1 MAPKLLKVHRGF
13 PTNSAFQVVR
23 PAFES
28 MNKESQARFTAVLL
42 ALLTMAAFT
51 LAWVNYQKER
61 EFQVPSDGIWWVER
75 DGQLVADRVEPSGP
89 GARAGV
95 KERDKLV
102 AINKV
107 EVNSTPARLRELYR
121 VGTWSK
127 ATYSLVRQSVPVD
140 IALVLV
146 PVERSFYDWLRI
158 IGLIYLGI
166 GLYVLLRRWTAP
178 GSTHFYIFCLTSFI
192 FYTFHYTGKFNE
204 FDWIMYWG
212 NVVAWLLQPALFLH
226 FVLTFP
232 ERRDFVRKNHWLL
245 PLVYVPGL
253 ILLSVHTLIFAF
265 LRASE
270 LLRWNLDR
278 VEMAYQTTLFLIA
291 ATVLWYSYRRA
302 STPVLRQQLKWV
314 TRGTILAI
322 APFTLLYV
330 IPYLLGS
337 VPGTAMK
344 ISVLSL
350 GLLPLTFGY
359 AIFRYRLMDVDLI
372 FKRGMAYTLAA
383 AAVVGLYFA
392 LVVGVAELVHL
403 QVPSSG
409 PKGLILAVV
418 VTALLFDPVRKWI
431 QDRLDQFF
439 YRTRYDYRK
448 TLVEFGRELSS
459 ETDLDKMLASVVDR
473 LSRTLL
479 VDRMAIFL
487 AAGDNGQQFVLGKSF
502 GISEIEGL
510 DLSFLAAPRPEAN
523 AGHLFFDNTHQVPRE
538 TRAAQ
543 QAIAR
548 LDLNYYIPCRAQKN
562 TVAVLGFGKTVEG
575 DFLSS
580 EDIELL
586 QTLAGYIAIAI
597 QNARLYA
604 SLEQKVT
611 QYERL
616 KDFNEN
622 IVESINVGVLAVD
635 LADRIES
642 WNSQMEVMYAL
653 PRWQALTRPVSEV
666 LPAEFMEEFYRVR
679 QTTGIHNLYKFRLST
694 PTGETR
700 TVNVAIAPLVTKKF
714 NVIGRLIMMDD
725 ITERMELESQL
736 SQADKLSSIGL
747 LAAGVAHEVN
757 TPLAVISSYAQ
768 MLSKQLQGDPQRSGL
783 LEKITR
789 QTFRASEIVNNL
801 LNFSRT
807 SGTEFSEVQVN
818 KVIGDTLALL
828 EHQFKTSKIKVQD
841 ELADHLPAIQ
851 GNPGRLQQ
859 VFLNLFL
866 NAKDAMPEGGVLR
879 IVTSNGEGVSV
890 VLSDTGSGI
899 AQEHIH
905 RIYDPFFTT
914 KNASQEGQ
922 SRGTGLGL
930 SVTYGIIQEH
940 AGKIRV
946 ESRPGEGTT
955 FYLDFPLT
963 RKAVNV

>member
-344 ISVLSL
+344 ISVL
-350 GLLPLTFGY
+350 
-359 AIFRYRLMDVDLI
+359 
-372 FKRGMAYTLAA
+372 
-383 AAVVGLYFA
+383 
-392 LVVGVAELVHL
+392 
-403 QVPSSG
+403 
-409 PKGLILAVV
+409 
-418 VTALLFDPVRKWI
+418 
-431 QDRLDQFF
+431 
-439 YRTRYDYRK
+439 
-448 TLVEFGRELSS
+448 
-459 ETDLDKMLASVVDR
+459 
-473 LSRTLL
+473 
-479 VDRMAIFL
+479 
-487 AAGDNGQQFVLGKSF
+487 
-502 GISEIEGL
+502 
-510 DLSFLAAPRPEAN
+510 
-523 AGHLFFDNTHQVPRE
+523 
-538 TRAAQ
+538 
-543 QAIAR
+543 
-548 LDLNYYIPCRAQKN
+548 
-562 TVAVLGFGKTVEG
+562 
-575 DFLSS
+575 
-580 EDIELL
+580 
-586 QTLAGYIAIAI
+586 
-597 QNARLYA
+597 
-604 SLEQKVT
+604 
-611 QYERL
+611 
-616 KDFNEN
+616 
-622 IVESINVGVLAVD
+622 
-635 LADRIES
+635 
-642 WNSQMEVMYAL
+642 
-653 PRWQALTRPVSEV
+653 
-666 LPAEFMEEFYRVR
+666 
-679 QTTGIHNLYKFRLST
+679 
-694 PTGETR
+694 
-700 TVNVAIAPLVTKKF
+700 
-714 NVIGRLIMMDD
+714 
-725 ITERMELESQL
+725 
-736 SQADKLSSIGL
+736 
-747 LAAGVAHEVN
+747 
-757 TPLAVISSYAQ
+757 
-768 MLSKQLQGDPQRSGL
+768 
-783 LEKITR
+783 
-789 QTFRASEIVNNL
+789 
-801 LNFSRT
+801 
-807 SGTEFSEVQVN
+807 
-818 KVIGDTLALL
+818 
-828 EHQFKTSKIKVQD
+828 
-841 ELADHLPAIQ
+841 
-851 GNPGRLQQ
+851 
-859 VFLNLFL
+859 
-866 NAKDAMPEGGVLR
+866 
-879 IVTSNGEGVSV
+879 
-890 VLSDTGSGI
+890 
-899 AQEHIH
+899 
-905 RIYDPFFTT
+905 
-914 KNASQEGQ
+914 
-922 SRGTGLGL
+922 
-930 SVTYGIIQEH
+930 
-940 AGKIRV
+940 
-946 ESRPGEGTT
+946 
-955 FYLDFPLT
+955 
-963 RKAVNV
+963 